1 MALLVIGSARAK
13 DFVTEA
19 RAQEPGRD
27 IRLWPDTA
35 GNRDDIRYALAW
47 GPPSGALKTC
57 PNLRFIVSVGAGVD
71 HLFRDP
77 ELPDI
82 PIVRF
87 VDPDLTS
94 RMAAYVALQVLYH
107 HRRMGEFA
115 LQQQAKVWRYLPEP
129 QASEVRVGIMGLG
142 VMGLGALPA
151 LRTLGYQLRGWSQ
164 TAKHIDGVTCFA
176 GVDQLEE
183 FARETDVMV
192 CVLPLTPETRGILNG
207 DLIGKLSR
215 QGRHPRMPGPVIV
228 NAGRGGLQVESDI
241 VAALQSSR
249 LYGASLDVFE
259 TEPLP
264 PSSPLWRHP
273 RVVITPHNAA
283 ESATEAIVAY
293 FLRQVGADEQ
303 GRALENVVDRQ
314 RGY

>member
-19 RAQEPGRD
+19 RAQAPGRD

-35 GNRDDIRYALAW
+35 GNREDIRYALAW
-47 GPPSGALKTC
+47 GPPRGALKTLT
-57 PNLRFIVSVGAGVD
+57 NLRFIVSVGAGVD

-82 PIVRF
+82 TIVRF

-115 LQQQAKVWRYLPEP
+115 EQQQAKVWRYLPEP
-129 QASEVRVGIMGLG
+129 KASEVRIGIMGLG

-151 LRTLGYQLRGWSQ
+151 LRTLGYQLRGWSR
-164 TAKHIDGVTCFA
+164 TPKPVDGATCFA
-176 GVDQLEE
+176 GADQLED
-183 FARETDVMV
+183 FLSETDILV

-215 QGRHPRMPGPVIV
+215 KGRHPRMPGPVIV

-241 VAALQSSR
+241 VAALQAGK

-273 RVVITPHNAA
+273 RVVVTPHNAA
-283 ESATEAIVAY
+283 ESTTEAIVAY
-293 FLRQVGADEQ
+293 FLRQVGADEHGQ
-303 GRALENVVDRQ
+303 ALENVVDRQ